1 MAARRRGAPDGG
13 VARKRS
19 GTGGWLVGAL
29 AVLVLALLGSWAWQ
43 RFGGLKAAPRFS
55 KSARVIRVQVL
66 NGSGEAGIG
75 GRVAAYLRDGGF
87 QVVDV
92 GNADRSDYFASMV
105 VARRSDLSTAREVAH
120 YLGGPPIIRQAWNS
134 DLADVSVIVGS
145 DRSRLQI
152 EP

>member
-1 MAARRRGAPDGG
+1 MARRRSNAGG
-13 VARKRS
+13 P
-19 GTGGWLVGAL
+19 LVWAL
-29 AVLVLALLGSWAWQ
+29 ALVVLALAGSWAWA
-43 RFGGLKAAPRFS
+43 RFGGLRAVPRFS

-66 NGSGEAGIG
+66 NGSGETGVGA
-75 GRVAAYLRDGGF
+75 RVATFLRDGGF

-92 GNADRSDYFASMV
+92 RNADRPDYFASFV

-120 YLGGPPIIRQAWNS
+120 YLGGPPLIRQAWDS